1 MPRNGYFLP
10 IVAGLGYAFLYAP
23 IISLIV
29 YSFNESQLVTVWSGF
44 STKWYGKLLQD
55 SQILQAA
62 WLSLKIAF
70 TSATLALCLG
80 TLAALVL
87 TRFGKFRIKSLL
99 GGMVTA
105 PLVMPEV
112 ITGLSLLLLFIAM
125 ESLFGWPKGRGITTL
140 ILAHATFCMAFVA
153 VVVQSRL
160 VSMDESLEEAAQDLG
175 ATPLRVFTDVTL
187 PVISPALLSGW
198 LLAFT
203 LSVDDLVIS
212 SFVSGPG
219 STTLPMVI
227 FSKVRLGVS
236 PEVNALATII
246 ISIVALAVFVG
257 GWRAFSVDKKRN
269 AVGAQTE

>member
-10 IVAGLGYAFLYAP
+10 IVAVLGYAFLYAP

-55 SQILQAA
+55 RQILQAA
-62 WLSLKIAF
+62 WLSLRIAF

-187 PVISPALLSGW
+187 PVISPALVSGW

-246 ISIVALAVFVG
+246 ISIVALAVFAG

>member
-1 MPRNGYFLP
+1 
-10 IVAGLGYAFLYAP
+10 
-23 IISLIV
+23 
-29 YSFNESQLVTVWSGF
+29 
-44 STKWYGKLLQD
+44 
-55 SQILQAA
+55 
-62 WLSLKIAF
+62 
-70 TSATLALCLG
+70 
-80 TLAALVL
+80 
-87 TRFGKFRIKSLL
+87 
-99 GGMVTA
+99 
-105 PLVMPEV
+105 MPEV

-140 ILAHATFCMAFVA
+140 ILAHTTFCMVFVA

-160 VSMDESLEEAAQDLG
+160 ASMDESLEEAAQDLG

-227 FSKVRLGVS
+227 FSKVRLGLN

-269 AVGAQTE
+269 AVGAQTIVVSTVRFKWEKDAR

>member
-62 WLSLKIAF
+62 WLSLRIAF

-87 TRFGKFRIKSLL
+87 TRFGKFRTKSLL

-105 PLVMPEV
+105 PLVMAEV
-112 ITGLSLLLLFIAM
+112 ITGLSLLLLFIAK
-125 ESLFGWPKGRGITTL
+125 ESLFGWPAAR
-140 ILAHATFCMAFVA
+140 
-153 VVVQSRL
+153 RL
-160 VSMDESLEEAAQDLG
+160 QEAGGEEAAQDLG
-175 ATPLRVFTDVTL
+175 ATPWRVFIDVTL

-257 GWRAFSVDKKRN
+257 GWRAFSVAQAKGK
-269 AVGAQTE
+269 AIWPGARPGASNDFATTP

>member
-10 IVAGLGYAFLYAP
+10 IVAVLGFAFLYAP

-55 SQILQAA
+55 AQILRAA

-87 TRFGKFRIKSLL
+87 TRFGKFRMQVPAWRHGDSADCHAR
-99 GGMVTA
+99 GHHWFVAA
-105 PLVMPEV
+105 PPIHRNGEPFRLAKGAWHYYAYSRTYD
-112 ITGLSLLLLFIAM
+112 ILHGLC
-125 ESLFGWPKGRGITTL
+125 GRGGS
-140 ILAHATFCMAFVA
+140 VA
-153 VVVQSRL
+153 ACKYGRVIGGG
-160 VSMDESLEEAAQDLG
+160 G
-175 ATPLRVFTDVTL
+175 ARSWRDSIAGLHRRHTAGDIARA
-187 PVISPALLSGW
+187 SSGW

-246 ISIVALAVFVG
+246 ISIVALAVVVG
-257 GWRAFSVDKKRN
+257 GWRAFSVEKKRK
-269 AVGAQTE
+269 AFGA

>member
-1 MPRNGYFLP
+1 LR
-10 IVAGLGYAFLYAP
+10 
-23 IISLIV
+23 
-29 YSFNESQLVTVWSGF
+29 
-44 STKWYGKLLQD
+44 
-55 SQILQAA
+55 
-62 WLSLKIAF
+62 IAF

-140 ILAHATFCMAFVA
+140 ILAHTTFCMAFVA

-175 ATPLRVFTDVTL
+175 ATPWRVFTDVTL

-257 GWRAFSVDKKRN
+257 GWRAFSVAQAKGK
-269 AVGAQTE
+269 AIWPGARPGASNDFATTP

>member
-10 IVAGLGYAFLYAP
+10 IVAVLGYAFLYAP

-29 YSFNESQLVTVWSGF
+29 YSFNKSQLVTVWSGF

-140 ILAHATFCMAFVA
+140 ILAHTTFCMAFVA

-257 GWRAFSVDKKRN
+257 GWRAFSVDKKRK
-269 AVGAQTE
+269 AVGA